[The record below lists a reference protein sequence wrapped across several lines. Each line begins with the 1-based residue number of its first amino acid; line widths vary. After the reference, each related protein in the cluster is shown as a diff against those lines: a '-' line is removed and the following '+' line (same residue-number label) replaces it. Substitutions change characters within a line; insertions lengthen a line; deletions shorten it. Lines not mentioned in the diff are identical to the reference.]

1 MTLLKELE
9 KKSKNMA
16 LETCSSK
23 SFGREVKGVV
33 NIKWIK
39 MDNIFKNNGSVSI
52 CHKNNCI
59 HASGENARLITV
71 AACMMLLFIGVA
83 ALVND

>member
-1 MTLLKELE
+1 
-9 KKSKNMA
+9 
-16 LETCSSK
+16 
-23 SFGREVKGVV
+23 
-33 NIKWIK
+33 